1 MKRLRYLQYGRDTRV
16 AGGLNQPELL
26 RCHSNLPGS
35 DPRITNF
42 GRGNSTS
49 KVKQKDSLTGENTE
63 MTEALV
69 Q

>member
-1 MKRLRYLQYGRDTRV
+1 MKRLRYLQYRRDTRV
-16 AGGLNQPELL
+16 AAGLDETERL

-42 GRGNSTS
+42 GGGNTS
-49 KVKQKDSLTGENTE
+49 SEVKQKDSLTGENTD

-69 Q
+69 R